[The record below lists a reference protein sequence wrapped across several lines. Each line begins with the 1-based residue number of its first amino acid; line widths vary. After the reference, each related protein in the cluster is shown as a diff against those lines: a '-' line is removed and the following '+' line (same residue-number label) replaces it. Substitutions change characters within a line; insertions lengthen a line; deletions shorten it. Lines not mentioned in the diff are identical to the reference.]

1 MANPLDS
8 IMFVNNPANSLAG
21 YGNNIGGIGNGFYI
35 YQGLPNN
42 YWQVPLADYSAGV
55 PPDSANGA
63 SGAVTNPGLSMGQGI
78 LGGLQVATDIFNA
91 YNRYRNYKLQKQAYN
106 FQKGLLEE
114 QMGRQRHEW
123 ARQDKNRAN
132 ITNAW
137 NNGKSYSN
145 SLAGS
150 GINNNT
156 QAI

>member
-1 MANPLDS
+1 MYGLASMGSYAPWQSYLMSNSVPMNSILD
-8 IMFVNNPANSLAG
+8 INTG
-21 YGNNIGGIGNGFYI
+21 YGIG
-35 YQGLPNN
+35 
-42 YWQVPLADYSAGV
+42 PLASKVSTPNVGV
-55 PPDSANGA
+55 PEVPA
-63 SGAVTNPGLSMGQGI
+63 SGVTNPGLSMGQGI

-91 YNRYRNYKLQKQAYN
+91 YNQYKNYKLQKQAYN

-123 ARQDKNRAN
+123 ARQDRNRAN

-150 GINNNT
+150 GISNNT

>member
-1 MANPLDS
+1 MVNPSNS
-8 IMFVNNPANSLAG
+8 IMFVNNPANSLAR

-35 YQGLPNN
+35 NQGLPNN
-42 YWQVPLADYSAGV
+42 YWQGYSAGYSADI
-55 PPDSANGA
+55 PPDSA
-63 SGAVTNPGLSMGQGI
+63 SGAITNQGLSMGQGI

-91 YNRYRNYKLQKQAYN
+91 YNQYKNYKLQKQAYN

-123 ARQDKNRAN
+123 ARQDRNRAN

-150 GINNNT
+150 GVSNNT
-156 QAI
+156 QVV

>member
-1 MANPLDS
+1 MIAKL
-8 IMFVNNPANSLAG
+8 I
-21 YGNNIGGIGNGFYI
+21 
-35 YQGLPNN
+35 
-42 YWQVPLADYSAGV
+42 WKKT
-55 PPDSANGA
+55 
-63 SGAVTNPGLSMGQGI
+63 AVI
-78 LGGLQVATDIFNA
+78 LLLHDFKEIF
-91 YNRYRNYKLQKQAYN
+91 NYKLQKQAYN

-123 ARQDKNRAN
+123 ARQDRNRAN

-156 QAI
+156 QVA

>member
-1 MANPLDS
+1 MY
-8 IMFVNNPANSLAG
+8 SLASMGSYAPWQSYLMGNSVPMNSILDINTG
-21 YGNNIGGIGNGFYI
+21 YGVG
-35 YQGLPNN
+35 
-42 YWQVPLADYSAGV
+42 PLASKVSNPNAGV
-55 PPDSANGA
+55 PSNGANGVGN
-63 SGAVTNPGLSMGQGI
+63 SGLSMGQGI
-78 LGGLQVATDIFNA
+78 LGGLQVAKDIFNA
-91 YNRYRNYKLQKQAYN
+91 YNQYKNYKLQKDIYN

-150 GINNNT
+150 GMNNT
-156 QAI
+156 QVA

>member
-1 MANPLDS
+1 MVNPSNS
-8 IMFVNNPANSLAG
+8 IMFVNNPANSLAR

-35 YQGLPNN
+35 NQGLPNN
-42 YWQVPLADYSAGV
+42 YWQGYSAGYSAGI
-55 PPDSANGA
+55 PPDSA
-63 SGAVTNPGLSMGQGI
+63 SGAITNPGLSMGQGI
-78 LGGLQVATDIFNA
+78 LGGLKVATDIFNA
-91 YNRYRNYKLQKQAYN
+91 YNQYKNYKLQKEAYN

-156 QAI
+156 QVV

>member
-1 MANPLDS
+1 MVNPSNS
-8 IMFVNNPANSLAG
+8 IMFVNNPANSLAR

-35 YQGLPNN
+35 NQGLPNN
-42 YWQVPLADYSAGV
+42 YWKGYSAGYSAGI
-55 PPDSANGA
+55 PLDSA
-63 SGAVTNPGLSMGQGI
+63 SGAITNPGLSMGQGI
-78 LGGLQVATDIFNA
+78 LGGLKVATDIFNT
-91 YNRYRNYKLQKQAYN
+91 YNQYKNYKLQKEAYN

-156 QAI
+156 QVV

>member
-1 MANPLDS
+1 MYSLASMGGYAPWQSYLMGNSVP
-8 IMFVNNPANSLAG
+8 MNSLLDINTG
-21 YGNNIGGIGNGFYI
+21 YGVG
-35 YQGLPNN
+35 
-42 YWQVPLADYSAGV
+42 PLASKVSTPNVGV
-55 PPDSANGA
+55 TEVPA
-63 SGAVTNPGLSMGQGI
+63 SGVSNSGLSMGQGI

-91 YNRYRNYKLQKQAYN
+91 YNQYKNYKLQKQAYN

-150 GINNNT
+150 GVNNNT

>member
-1 MANPLDS
+1 MYGLASMGSYAPWQSYLMGNSVP
-8 IMFVNNPANSLAG
+8 MNSLLDINTG
-21 YGNNIGGIGNGFYI
+21 YGIG
-35 YQGLPNN
+35 
-42 YWQVPLADYSAGV
+42 PLASKVSTPNVGAEV
-55 PPDSANGA
+55 ASANGA
-63 SGAVTNPGLSMGQGI
+63 SGVTNSGLSMGQGI
-78 LGGLQVATDIFNA
+78 LGGLRVATDIFNV
-91 YNRYRNYKLQKQAYN
+91 YNQYKNYKLQKEAYN

>member
-1 MANPLDS
+1 MYGLASMGSYAPWQS
-8 IMFVNNPANSLAG
+8 YFMGNNVPMNSLLDINTG
-21 YGNNIGGIGNGFYI
+21 YGIGPLYSKVST
-35 YQGLPNN
+35 PN
-42 YWQVPLADYSAGV
+42 VGV
-55 PPDSANGA
+55 PEVPA
-63 SGAVTNPGLSMGQGI
+63 SGVTNPGLSMGQGI
-78 LGGLQVATDIFNA
+78 LGGLQVATDIFNV
-91 YNRYRNYKLQKQAYN
+91 YNQYKNYKLQKQAYN

-123 ARQDKNRAN
+123 ARQDRNRAN

-150 GINNNT
+150 GISNNT